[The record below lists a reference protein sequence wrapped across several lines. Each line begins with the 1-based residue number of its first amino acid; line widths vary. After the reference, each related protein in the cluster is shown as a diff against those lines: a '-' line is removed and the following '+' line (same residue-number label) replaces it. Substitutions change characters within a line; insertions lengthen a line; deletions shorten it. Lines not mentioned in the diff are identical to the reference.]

1 MTKEIKFTEL
11 EEPILELLKACPRST
26 RAVADKLGI
35 AKDDAWLV
43 IRRLKD
49 RNRALLYNGRWHE
62 CPAQVKVDTSVFP
75 RPPYQTRAVGFYW

>member
-1 MTKEIKFTEL
+1 MKKETKCPEL
-11 EEPILELLKACPRST
+11 EEPILELLKQCPQST

-49 RNRALLYNGRWHE
+49 RQRCFCHNGRWYE
-62 CPAQVKVDTSVFP
+62 CAAPAKADTSVFP
-75 RPPYQTRAVGFYW
+75 KPPYQTRAVGFYW